1 MDAAQFVDALGQ
13 VAERWY
19 RTPNPTMVYTGQ
31 RTYRGSK
38 RTVQV
43 TPLTV
48 DGRNVVLYVD
58 VPTGSPTKLL
68 DPAAIKLR

>member
-1 MDAAQFVDALGQ
+1 GQ

-19 RTPNPTMVYTGQ
+19 HTPNPSIVYTGQ

-43 TPLTV
+43 TPLTIA
-48 DGRNVVLYVD
+48 GRRVVLYVD
-58 VPTGSPTKLL
+58 VPTGSSTKLL
-68 DPAAIKLR
+68 DAAAIKLK